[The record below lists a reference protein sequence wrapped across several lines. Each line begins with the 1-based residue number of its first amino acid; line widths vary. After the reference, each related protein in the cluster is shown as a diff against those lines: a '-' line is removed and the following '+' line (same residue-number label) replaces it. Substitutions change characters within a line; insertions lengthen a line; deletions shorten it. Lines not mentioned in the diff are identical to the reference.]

1 MNNEPFMV
9 EVKVTYTGMH
19 STLWMDLSE
28 YENKE
33 HYLAVIK
40 DHVNVAKN
48 IIDKHMGSNE

>member
-1 MNNEPFMV
+1 MNNEPIV
-9 EVKVTYTGMH
+9 EVKVTYKGMH
-19 STLWMDLSE
+19 STLWLDLSE

-48 IIDKHMGSNE
+48 IIDKQMGSNE